1 MDNIFINKDGIL
13 KLADFG
19 MCVKLAE
26 GKFDRTMCG
35 TPQYMAPET
44 IKREY
49 KSFPSDIFSV
59 GVIVIMMIN
68 LQYPFKNEH
77 EILKKVV
84 KINQEA

>member
-35 TPQYMAPET
+35 TP
-44 IKREY
+44 
-49 KSFPSDIFSV
+49 
-59 GVIVIMMIN
+59 
-68 LQYPFKNEH
+68 
-77 EILKKVV
+77 
-84 KINQEA
+84 